1 MKRKLTVT
9 ITQSRRQV
17 TTLPAA
23 TTSRHCCPVCEREVA
38 TLSPAQAAELLTIAG
53 RSLEDLLASSR
64 AHAIETV
71 GDGLRVCK
79 DSLFA
84 SSSR

>member
-17 TTLPAA
+17 TTLPAS
-23 TTSRHCCPVCEREVA
+23 TTTRQRCPVCEREVA

-53 RSLEDLLASSR
+53 RSLEDLMASSS
-64 AHAIETV
+64 AHEIQTA
-71 GDGLRVCK
+71 GDDLRVC
-79 DSLFA
+79 
-84 SSSR
+84 

>member
-23 TTSRHCCPVCEREVA
+23 ITSRQRCPTCGREVA
-38 TLSPAQAAELLTIAG
+38 MLSPAQAAEPLMIAG
-53 RSLEDLLASSR
+53 QSPDELMASSH
-64 AHAIETV
+64 AHDIQTA
-71 GDGLRVCK
+71 GDDLRVCE
-79 DSLFA
+79 DSLCTE
-84 SSSR
+84 